1 MSRDWQLLF
10 CLCVPLSRVLSR
22 ACYPNCSYLNTFSA
36 TLENPEFCR
45 RVSIEDFRKIDRCCC
60 VMVSEQSMEEFLK
73 MLATWNGHGTSAS
86 SKRTKYLKLAT
97 GREKV
102 LKVFWRNQYLRKLI
116 SAF

>member
-86 SKRTKYLKLAT
+86 SKRTKHLKLAT

-102 LKVFWRNQYLRKLI
+102 
-116 SAF
+116 